1 LSAVNFEI
9 YYTILI
15 KGKRERTTQTMI
27 LILEKEGTG
36 LGLAIAKNSVQLLGG
51 TLAAASEVGK
61 GTTFT
66 LRLGH
71 YAK

>member
-1 LSAVNFEI
+1 
-9 YYTILI
+9 
-15 KGKRERTTQTMI
+15 MI

-36 LGLAIAKNSVQLLGG
+36 LGLAIAKKSVQLLGG